1 MAANK
6 FFTGIL
12 PLALLLGGCNVAD
25 NSAESN
31 KPFAFLKKS
40 ESSNSDT
47 TTQTSK
53 ENTMSLADILK
64 SANPSVDMKSG
75 FVKAVSSAVLADP
88 LIISAKEDLAAQR
101 SQIEVAQSA
110 KDIQFNATAL
120 GGVED
125 VSDGISGVALV
136 LNATRVISDGGKIDA
151 RVASEKFA
159 AEAAK
164 HRLKASMNDRAL
176 VAVNAW
182 VDLDRY
188 ERLHDMIGSRL
199 LILNPLIEQLE
210 TVAAAGM
217 GDASQVAAAQRTVSQ
232 IRVTQTDVKERL
244 EQSRVAFRNVFG
256 SLPSSIKLDN
266 EFIQSK
272 LPSKVTESMAL
283 SAPALLASYA
293 SYNVAEANLSGVLA
307 KSKFDLGFET
317 KVTKPFA
324 GSDYTSD
331 ESIGLVVRKAFFN
344 KKQLEAEEKAAKSRV
359 DSAIAEIQATY
370 REGERTI
377 KTAQQTIKSMDEA
390 ITLAKET
397 AGVTRDE
404 ISYLRK
410 QLIIGGSTLDSV
422 LSAEARLYDAESKEI
437 HFMAD
442 KVKSQA
448 TILSALGL
456 LSQSFGLPAE

>member
-1 MAANK
+1 MAANR
-6 FFTGIL
+6 FFFGIL
-12 PLALLLGGCNVAD
+12 PLSLLLCGCTVSD
-25 NSAESN
+25 NSVGSD
-31 KPFAFLKKS
+31 KPFAFLKKFD
-40 ESSNSDT
+40 SSSSDT
-47 TTQTSK
+47 TAQSSK
-53 ENTMSLADILK
+53 ENNMSLGDILTN
-64 SANPSVDMKSG
+64 ANPSVDMKSG

-88 LIISAKEDLAAQR
+88 LVISAKDELAAQR
-101 SQIEVAQSA
+101 SQVEVAQSA
-110 KDIQFNATAL
+110 KDIQFNATLL

-125 VSDGISGVALV
+125 VSDNVSGVALV
-136 LNATRVISDGGKIDA
+136 LNATRVITDGGKIDA
-151 RVASEKFA
+151 RVASEKFV

-164 HRLKASMNDRAL
+164 HRLEASMNDRAR

-188 ERLHDMIGSRL
+188 ERLNDMIGSRL

-256 SLPSSIKLDN
+256 SLPSGIKLDAN
-266 EFIQSK
+266 FIQSK
-272 LPSKVTESMAL
+272 LPKKVTKPMAL
-283 SAPALLASYA
+283 SAPALLAGYA

-324 GSDYTSD
+324 GSDYSSD
-331 ESIGLVVRKAFFN
+331 ESIGLVMRKAFFN
-344 KKQLEAEEKAAKSRV
+344 KKQLVAEEKAAKSRV
-359 DSAIAEIQATY
+359 DRAIAQIQATY
-370 REGERTI
+370 REGEQTI

-390 ITLAKET
+390 IILSKET
-397 AGVTRDE
+397 AEVTRDE

-456 LSQSFGLPAE
+456 LSKSLELSYE